1 MKKKINII
9 LIIIF
14 VLVNAKAED
23 ISLLMVPD
31 HPDAVKIGLDI
42 SSHKPSLILIKYK
55 LGAQNTA
62 RLFGWKGTE
71 WIGISNP
78 NYYSGK
84 FFKIA
89 PKKSI
94 IVESEIGFPDE
105 LLPNI
110 EWCSNIY
117 KISTLNKPSLINL
130 LGTNLDFNYSDW
142 ISFSN
147 IHNLSLSEINPN
159 NYNIRWFHRRLPDA
173 IKAANK
179 TVSYRDLEFW
189 SVIREE
195 LPESSTLDNALLTI
209 TEDETITEEDI
220 EPVILNPLTDE
231 PPEAVINN

>member
-1 MKKKINII
+1 MQC
-9 LIIIF
+9 L
-14 VLVNAKAED
+14 
-23 ISLLMVPD
+23 
-31 HPDAVKIGLDI
+31 
-42 SSHKPSLILIKYK
+42 
-55 LGAQNTA
+55 
-62 RLFGWKGTE
+62 
-71 WIGISNP
+71 
-78 NYYSGK
+78 
-84 FFKIA
+84 
-89 PKKSI
+89 
-94 IVESEIGFPDE
+94 
-105 LLPNI
+105 
-110 EWCSNIY
+110 IY